1 MLRNLVDN
9 QDFRILMRTML
20 LSLMLVFL
28 SGQISH
34 AQSPDLT
41 VPADTSYFKAGDDS
55 WNLVESVIKNY
66 PSNVLLLLKRGAD
79 PNSRADGGMTALM
92 FATEMGDSLLVR
104 LLVLNGANLEL
115 TYVEGTTPLL
125 VAVLNQ
131 HFELAH
137 FLLQKGANPNH
148 QDDVKGSALIYAAAI
163 NDYQIADLLLYY
175 GASDTLTDREGNT
188 PLMTAVFFRNLET
201 ADVLLQNGL
210 NPDVPDK
217 ELNSP
222 LMIAAQGGNREMINL
237 LLEYKADLEKVNKH
251 NYTPLAHAIVFKQDS
266 AAMVLIDSGADVN
279 HLITSKQNL
288 CDLAL
293 KQDQKI
299 ILGKLK
305 EKGAEPTKQPDF
317 SEFQLAWG
325 NSFRNNEHMMQ
336 VRVSW
341 VDDKYGFFAETGIDF
356 RPTIRKVQIRKE
368 DYLIHQYRESRWV
381 WTHGAGKN
389 FKLARDKSNIE
400 YGLYAGI
407 YGMLSMPDYRGTSN
421 NPKFHYSLAL
431 SGGVYLKGRYA
442 GIKAGPERYTYGTL
456 LEEPWKTNITLFVR
470 IVYKKGTHVYKDIQY

>member
-1 MLRNLVDN
+1 MSRNRVDS
-9 QDFRILMRTML
+9 QEFRILIRTL
-20 LSLMLVFL
+20 VLSLMLAFL
-28 SGQISH
+28 SGAISR

-41 VPADTSYFKAGDDS
+41 VPEDTSYFKEGDDS
-55 WNLVESVIKNY
+55 WNLVESVIQNH
-66 PSNVLLLLKRGAD
+66 PANVFMLLKRGAD

-104 LLVLNGANLEL
+104 LLVLNGADLEL

-131 HFELAH
+131 HFELTH

-148 QDDVKGSALIYAAAI
+148 RDDVKGSALIYAAAI

-175 GASDTLTDREGNT
+175 GASDTLTDREGNS
-188 PLMTAVFFRNLET
+188 PLMTAVFFGNLET

-217 ELNSP
+217 EKNSP
-222 LMIAAQGGNREMINL
+222 LMIAAQYGNKEMIRL
-237 LLEYKADLEKVNKH
+237 LLEYEAGLEKVNKN
-251 NYTPLAHAIVFKQDS
+251 NYTPLAHAIGFKQDS
-266 AAMVLIDSGADVN
+266 AAILLIDSGANVN
-279 HLITSKQNL
+279 HLITTKQNL

-293 KQDQKI
+293 KQNQKL

-305 EKGAEPTKQPDF
+305 EKGGEPTKRLDF

-336 VRVSW
+336 VRLSW
-341 VDDKYGFFAETGIDF
+341 VDNKFGYFAETGIDF
-356 RPTIRKVQIRKE
+356 RPTLRKVQVQIE
-368 DYLIHQYRESRWV
+368 ENLIHQYRESRWA
-381 WTHGAGKN
+381 WTHGGGKN
-389 FKLARDKSNIE
+389 FKLLTDKSNIE

-407 YGMLSMPDYRGTSN
+407 YGMLSMPDYRGTSDH
-421 NPKFHYSLAL
+421 PKSNYSLAL
-431 SGGVYLKGRYA
+431 SGGAYLKGRYA
-442 GIKAGPERYTYGTL
+442 GIKAGPERYTFGTL
-456 LEEPWKTNITLFVR
+456 LEEPWKFNITLFAR
-470 IVYKKGTHVYKDIQY
+470 IVYKKGAHVYKDIQY